1 MRRFILLI
9 LCCLPFIASAQNKDS
24 FSELVNKYSAVQGVT
39 TIELSKEML
48 QSMGVSSSIDLMQA
62 IRIEDSTL
70 LLPLQDDVDRVISG
84 ADYKLMLS
92 VNQNNNRVRIY
103 TITRRSGISDLMI
116 YTINTPN
123 AIVVRLQGQNLQLS
137 EANALANI
145 NL

>member
-103 TITRRSGISDLMI
+103 TITTRNGISDLMI